1 MEYLLLAAITFLGIY
16 ATIRLVHRT
25 DKQTPS
31 PIVELSNPPQQD
43 PPHKGLVDD
52 RFKVNKVE
60 ELYLPLH
67 GRSVRFTYTGM
78 GKVLVSTEGYYIHHS
93 KIDDEL
99 HIFKLRGIHRIYE
112 HTTDLAHLMYTFEIT
127 SQEDLLKYI
136 IKTIE
141 ELDELHDTD
150 YLLKQRLGM
159 DQ

>member
-16 ATIRLVHRT
+16 TTIRLVHRT
-25 DKQTPS
+25 DKKT
-31 PIVELSNPPQQD
+31 PIVELSNPPHQE
-43 PPHKGLVDD
+43 PLHKDLVGD
-52 RFKVNKVE
+52 RFRVNKEE

-67 GRSVRFTYTGM
+67 GRSVRFTYTGL

-93 KIDDEL
+93 TIDAEL
-99 HIFKLRGIHRIYE
+99 YIFKLRGIHRIYE
-112 HTTDLAHLMYTFEIT
+112 HTADLTHLRYTFEIT
-127 SQEDLLKYI
+127 SQEDLLKYV

-141 ELDELHDTD
+141 ELDELHDMD